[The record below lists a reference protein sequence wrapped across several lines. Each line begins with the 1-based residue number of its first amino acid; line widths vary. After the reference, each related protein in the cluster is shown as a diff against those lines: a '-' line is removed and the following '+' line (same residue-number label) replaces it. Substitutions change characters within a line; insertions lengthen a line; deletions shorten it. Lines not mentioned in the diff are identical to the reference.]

1 MIYPRLKLA
10 RNLLSDDG
18 VIFISIDDNEQANL
32 KKVCDEIF
40 GERNF
45 IANIC
50 HKNRNGV
57 SNDKIISNN
66 HNLLLF
72 YCKQIEFIHNERKH
86 FGILRTKDD
95 FKNYKKNDNDGN
107 GDYTLNPVTG
117 PGGARKGNPYYDF
130 LGVENYWRFSKER
143 MQSMYDK
150 GMIVKLNNSL
160 YQKTY
165 VKDLINR
172 KKGATTWWDN
182 VGTTSQGTQELKKL
196 FGKAYFDFSKPVS
209 LITYIL
215 NYIKNIDD
223 GIVLDFFSGSATTA
237 HAVMQLNAEDGGNR
251 KFIMVQL
258 PEETDEKS
266 EAYKAGY
273 KNICEIGKE
282 RIRRAGKKILEDNKD
297 KEGIENLDIGF
308 RVLKTDT
315 SNMKDVYYKP
325 GELNQNFLDTLTDNI
340 KEDRQGEDLLF
351 QVMLDL
357 GIPLSSKIETEDI
370 DGKEIFIVDDG
381 YLIASFDRDIDD
393 SIVTKIAKR
402 EPAFA
407 VFRDSSMKSDSA
419 LNNFDQ
425 IFERLS
431 PETTRRVI

>member
-1 MIYPRLKLA
+1 
-10 RNLLSDDG
+10 
-18 VIFISIDDNEQANL
+18 
-32 KKVCDEIF
+32 
-40 GERNF
+40 
-45 IANIC
+45 
-50 HKNRNGV
+50 
-57 SNDKIISNN
+57 
-66 HNLLLF
+66 
-72 YCKQIEFIHNERKH
+72 
-86 FGILRTKDD
+86 
-95 FKNYKKNDNDGN
+95 
-107 GDYTLNPVTG
+107 
-117 PGGARKGNPYYDF
+117 
-130 LGVENYWRFSKER
+130 
-143 MQSMYDK
+143 
-150 GMIVKLNNSL
+150 
-160 YQKTY
+160 
-165 VKDLINR
+165 
-172 KKGATTWWDN
+172 
-182 VGTTSQGTQELKKL
+182 
-196 FGKAYFDFSKPVS
+196 
-209 LITYIL
+209 
-215 NYIKNIDD
+215 
-223 GIVLDFFSGSATTA
+223 
-237 HAVMQLNAEDGGNR
+237 
-251 KFIMVQL
+251 MVQL

-340 KEDRQGEDLLF
+340 KDDRIGEDLLF

-381 YLIASFDRDIDD
+381 YLIASFDSNIDD

-407 VFRDSSMKSDSA
+407 VFRDPSMKSDSA